1 MALIQKHRTG
11 ANSKFAAKD
20 ESNQKTGCKAGR
32 SIAGFAHIATIIA
45 VASAL
50 APANAQA
57 LVASGNFG
65 KTIKKTAPKR
75 RSVTNTNPT
84 LPDSYRPGKTEAA
97 IIPASLGGM
106 ARSTQRGVYTASPN
120 ISTHCFR
127 PRLVALLAGIH
138 YKYHRPVIVTSGY
151 RGSVHNARAG
161 GVRDSLHIA
170 CAAADIKV
178 PGIDKYQLAGF
189 VRSLPNRGGVG
200 LYCHQAVHVDIGTP
214 REWNWCGS
222 RKH

>member
-1 MALIQKHRTG
+1 MALIQKHSTD
-11 ANSKFAAKD
+11 ADSKFAAKGKA
-20 ESNQKTGCKAGR
+20 NQKTSHKIRR
-32 SIAGFAHIATIIA
+32 SIAGFARIAMIIA
-45 VASAL
+45 IAAAL

-75 RSVTNTNPT
+75 HSVTNPA
-84 LPDSYRPGKTEAA
+84 LPDSYRPGKAEAA

-106 ARSTQRGVYTASPN
+106 ARSTQMGVYTASPN
-120 ISTHCFR
+120 ISTNCFR
-127 PRLVALLAGIH
+127 PRLLALLADIH
-138 YKYHRPVIVTSGY
+138 HKYHRPVIVTSGY

-178 PGIDKYQLAGF
+178 PGINKYQLAGF

-214 REWNWCGS
+214 REWNWCNS
-222 RKH
+222 RKR